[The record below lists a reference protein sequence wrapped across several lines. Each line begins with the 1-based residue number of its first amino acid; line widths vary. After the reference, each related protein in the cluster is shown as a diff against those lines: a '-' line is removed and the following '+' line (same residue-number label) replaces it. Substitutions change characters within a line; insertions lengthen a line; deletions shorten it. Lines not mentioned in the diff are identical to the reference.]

1 MNTTEPASPKLRL
14 LRYLAYAFLLLLI
27 LITLLLWQTPRLV
40 QRYLPGWLAEHYGL
54 QLTLGEIDVGLRNPS
69 LTLGATAL
77 LDAKQQPIIGF
88 EQLFITPNLQASWQQ
103 KGVVLS
109 AVTLTN
115 PVVQLQRLTD
125 KKGEVR
131 LNLTDALATLLAPAP
146 SPEPETASAPLLV
159 DIASVNVT
167 DGHVRYQDQ
176 RKESEPGWLPPLSLE
191 KVTLKLDNLRT
202 EANHPTA
209 YQLSAAINGK
219 SSLAAHGKLDV
230 MSGMGQGK
238 VSLKQV
244 ELKPFA
250 PLWAPYLKLDLAK
263 GHANTE
269 VEYQLKEGK
278 QGVLWQLSKGKL
290 TLDNWQLKK
299 HKGDEFARFGQ
310 LALSELAVDGQ
321 KQSLQIGKVTLQQP
335 LLKATLNP
343 QQELDLADLL
353 IEQAPAKPVKGAHAA
368 NEVANNAAPKSAQ
381 QAKTAGNGKKHT
393 PDKPWQWQI
402 KQILIDKGDLTL
414 TESSSG
420 KPQARQFSGLK
431 LALGPL
437 GSKGEQPSKLTL
449 ATHFNQSSPLA
460 FDGQLTL
467 TPFTLS
473 GDINQQGLPL
483 TLAQPYLAD
492 LVRIK
497 VQNGLLSS
505 KTRLDLATTAQG
517 DLSKLTLQGGLDVN
531 GLKVVDRADNQRL
544 LEFNTLAL
552 TGLTYDGISQ
562 QMRIKDIALNKPFA
576 RIEINEDGTTNLQQ
590 LLLPQ
595 PAATKSTQA
604 AATKSTQAAAGSKT
618 PDFRFTIDQLRT
630 EQGNLRFADRSL
642 SQDFVADI
650 ASLGGQSRH
659 ISNIPGQRSDLAF
672 NGKVDRYAPVTIRGG
687 TNLLVANPILDI
699 AVAFHNLE
707 LTTFTPYSGT
717 YAGYAIDKG
726 QLSMK
731 LHYKLEGNRLE
742 GDNDITIKKLQL
754 GEKIKSDQAK
764 DLPLGLAI
772 ALLSD
777 ANGVIQMNLKVK
789 GDLDQPDFSIGNIFW
804 DVLGNTLSKAITSP
818 FSLLASLADGTEDLD
833 ELPFL
838 PGDPDLPPTQ
848 QEKLVKLA
856 QALKDRP
863 KLSMNIRGKVNFN
876 EERPILQR
884 QKLERVLAKLTGNQA
899 DLDLLEQ
906 DSALQEALA
915 RAYEERFGED
925 LDDLAA
931 RLHLDEES
939 AALRAQAVILLRD
952 QQLITAK
959 SLRNLAMRRA
969 QNTKE
974 FLVDS
979 QGIAPERLFVL
990 DSQVKEEDKEAKVIL
1005 TLDQ

>member
-14 LRYLAYAFLLLLI
+14 LRYLAYAFLLFLI

-77 LDAKQQPIIGF
+77 LDAKQQPIIRF
-88 EQLFITPNLQASWQQ
+88 EQLFITPDLQASWQQ

-109 AVTLTN
+109 TVTLTK
-115 PVVQLQRLTD
+115 PVVLLQRLTD
-125 KKGEVR
+125 KKGDVR
-131 LNLTDALATLLAPAP
+131 LNLTDALATLLTPAP
-146 SPEPETASAPLLV
+146 SPEPEPASAPLLI

-176 RKESEPGWLPPLSLE
+176 RKESEPGWLPPLNLE

-219 SSLAAHGKLDV
+219 SSLAAHGQLDV
-230 MSGMGQGK
+230 TSGMGQGK
-238 VSLKQV
+238 ASLKQV

-263 GHANTE
+263 GHANAE

-278 QGVLWQLSKGKL
+278 QGGLWQLSKGKL

-310 LALSELAVDGQ
+310 LALSDLAVDGQ

-353 IEQAPAKPVKGAHAA
+353 IEQAPAKPVKETNTA

-381 QAKTAGNGKKHT
+381 QAKTDGNGKKHT

-420 KPQARQFSGLK
+420 KPQARQLSGLK
-431 LALGPL
+431 LALGPM
-437 GSKGEQPSKLTL
+437 GSKGEKPSKLTL
-449 ATHFNQSSPLA
+449 ATQFNQSSPLA

-497 VQNGLLSS
+497 VQSGLLSS

-517 DLSKLTLQGGLDVN
+517 DLSKLTLQGGLDIN

-595 PAATKSTQA
+595 PAATKSTE
-604 AATKSTQAAAGSKT
+604 TKAGSKT

-687 TNLLVANPILDI
+687 TNLLVANPVLDI

-838 PGDPDLPPTQ
+838 PGDPDLTPTQ

-899 DLDLLEQ
+899 DLGLLEQ
-906 DSALQEALA
+906 DPALQEALA
-915 RAYEERFGED
+915 QAYEERFGED
-925 LDDLAA
+925 LDDLAD

-990 DSQVKEEDKEAKVIL
+990 DSQVKKEDKEAKVIL

>member
-14 LRYLAYAFLLLLI
+14 LRCLAYAFLLLLI

-54 QLTLGEIDVGLRNPS
+54 QLTLGEIDVGVRNPS

-77 LDAKQQPIIGF
+77 LDAKQQPIIRF
-88 EQLFITPNLQASWQQ
+88 EQLFITPDLQASWQQ

-109 AVTLTN
+109 AVTLTK
-115 PVVQLQRLTD
+115 PVVLLQRLTD
-125 KKGEVR
+125 KKGDVR
-131 LNLTDALATLLAPAP
+131 LNLTDALATLLAPSP
-146 SPEPETASAPLLV
+146 SPEPETASALLLV

-176 RKESEPGWLPPLSLE
+176 RKESEPGWLPPLNLE

-238 VSLKQV
+238 ASLKQV
-244 ELKPFA
+244 DLKPFA

-263 GHANTE
+263 GHANAE

-299 HKGDEFARFGQ
+299 HQGDEFARFGQ
-310 LALSELAVDGQ
+310 LALSDLAVDGQ

-381 QAKTAGNGKKHT
+381 QAKTAGNGKKHGA
-393 PDKPWQWQI
+393 DKPWQWQI
-402 KQILIDKGDLTL
+402 KQIVIDKGDLTL

-420 KPQARQFSGLK
+420 KPQARQLSGLK

-437 GSKGEQPSKLTL
+437 GSKGKQPSKLTL
-449 ATHFNQSSPLA
+449 ATQFNQSSPLA

-467 TPFTLS
+467 SPFTLS

-517 DLSKLTLQGGLDVN
+517 DLSKLTLQGGLDIN

-595 PAATKSTQA
+595 PAAAKSTEA
-604 AATKSTQAAAGSKT
+604 KASSKA

-833 ELPFL
+833 ELSFL
-838 PGDPDLPPTQ
+838 PGDPDLTPTQ

-915 RAYEERFGED
+915 QAYEERFGED
-925 LDDLAA
+925 LDDLAD

>member
-14 LRYLAYAFLLLLI
+14 LRYLAYAFLLFLI

-77 LDAKQQPIIGF
+77 LDAKQQPIIRF
-88 EQLFITPNLQASWQQ
+88 EQLFITPDLQASWQQ

-109 AVTLTN
+109 TVTLTK
-115 PVVQLQRLTD
+115 PVVLLQRLTD
-125 KKGEVR
+125 KKGDVR
-131 LNLTDALATLLAPAP
+131 LNLTDALATLLTPAP
-146 SPEPETASAPLLV
+146 SPEPEPASAPLLI

-176 RKESEPGWLPPLSLE
+176 RKESEPGWLPPLNLE

-219 SSLAAHGKLDV
+219 SSLAAHGQLDV
-230 MSGMGQGK
+230 TSGMGQGK
-238 VSLKQV
+238 ASLKQV

-263 GHANTE
+263 GHANAE

-278 QGVLWQLSKGKL
+278 QGGLWQLSKGKL

-310 LALSELAVDGQ
+310 LALSDLAVDGQ

-353 IEQAPAKPVKGAHAA
+353 IEQAPAKPVKETNTA

-381 QAKTAGNGKKHT
+381 QAKTDGNGKKHT

-420 KPQARQFSGLK
+420 KPQARQLSGLK
-431 LALGPL
+431 LALGPM
-437 GSKGEQPSKLTL
+437 GSKGEKPSKLTL
-449 ATHFNQSSPLA
+449 ATQFNQSSPLA

-497 VQNGLLSS
+497 VQSGLLSS

-517 DLSKLTLQGGLDVN
+517 DLSKLTLQGGLDIN

-595 PAATKSTQA
+595 PAATKSTE
-604 AATKSTQAAAGSKT
+604 TKAGSKT

-687 TNLLVANPILDI
+687 TNLLVANPVLDI

-838 PGDPDLPPTQ
+838 PGDPDLTPTQ

-899 DLDLLEQ
+899 DLGLLEQ
-906 DSALQEALA
+906 DPALQEALA
-915 RAYEERFGED
+915 QAYEERFGED
-925 LDDLAA
+925 LDDLAD

>member
-27 LITLLLWQTPRLV
+27 LITLLLWQTPRLI

-54 QLTLGEIDVGLRNPS
+54 QLTLGEIDVGVRNPS

-77 LDAKQQPIIGF
+77 LDAKQQPIVRF
-88 EQLFITPNLQASWQQ
+88 EQLFITPDLQASWQQ

-109 AVTLTN
+109 AVTLTK
-115 PVVQLQRLTD
+115 PVVLLQRLAD
-125 KKGEVR
+125 KKGDVR

-159 DIASVNVT
+159 DIASIAVT

-176 RKESEPGWLPPLSLE
+176 RKESEPGWLPPLNLE

-209 YQLSAAINGK
+209 YQLSTAINGK

-244 ELKPFA
+244 DLKPFA

-263 GHANTE
+263 GHANAE

-310 LALSELAVDGQ
+310 LALSDLAVDGQ

-353 IEQAPAKPVKGAHAA
+353 IAQAPVKGANAA
-368 NEVANNAAPKSAQ
+368 NEAAKHAAPKSAQ
-381 QAKTAGNGKKHT
+381 QAKTAGNGKKHA

-402 KQILIDKGDLTL
+402 NQILIEKGDLTL

-420 KPQARQFSGLK
+420 KPLARQLSGLK

-437 GSKGEQPSKLTL
+437 GSKGEQQSNLTL
-449 ATHFNQSSPLA
+449 ATSFNQSTPLTFA
-460 FDGQLTL
+460 GQLTL

-531 GLKVVDRADNQRL
+531 GLKMVDRADNQRL

-595 PAATKSTQA
+595 PAATNSPH
-604 AATKSTQAAAGSKT
+604 ATAGSKA

-838 PGDPDLPPTQ
+838 PGEPDLTPTQ

-884 QKLERVLAKLTGNQA
+884 QKLERVLAKLIGNQA

-906 DSALQEALA
+906 DPALQEALA
-915 RAYEERFGED
+915 QAYEERFGED
-925 LDDLAA
+925 LEDLAD

>member
-1 MNTTEPASPKLRL
+1 MGVQQMNTTERASHKPRF

-27 LITLLLWQTPRLV
+27 LITLLLWQTPRLI

-77 LDAKQQPIIGF
+77 LDTKQQPIIRF
-88 EQLFITPNLQASWQQ
+88 EQLFITPDLQASWQQ

-109 AVTLTN
+109 AVTLIK
-115 PVVQLQRLTD
+115 PVVLLQRLAD
-125 KKGEVR
+125 KKGDVR
-131 LNLTDALATLLAPAP
+131 LNLTDALATVLTSAP

-159 DIASVNVT
+159 DIASIAVT

-176 RKESEPGWLPPLSLE
+176 RKESEPGWLPPLNME
-191 KVTLKLDNLRT
+191 KVTIKLDNLRT
-202 EANHPTA
+202 KANHPTA

-238 VSLKQV
+238 VSLKLV

-263 GHANTE
+263 GHANAE

-278 QGVLWQLSKGKL
+278 QGVQWQLSKGKL

-299 HKGDEFARFGQ
+299 LKGDEFARFGQ
-310 LALSELAVDGQ
+310 LALSDLAVDGQ
-321 KQSLQIGKVTLQQP
+321 KQSLQIGKITMQQP
-335 LLKATLNP
+335 LIKATLNP

-353 IEQAPAKPVKGAHAA
+353 IEQAPAKPVKEAYAA

-381 QAKTAGNGKKHT
+381 KTKAAGNGKKHRA
-393 PDKPWQWQI
+393 DKPWQWQI

-420 KPQARQFSGLK
+420 KPQARQISGLK

-449 ATHFNQSSPLA
+449 ATQFNQSSPLA

-467 TPFTLS
+467 SPFTLS

-595 PAATKSTQA
+595 PAAAKSTEA
-604 AATKSTQAAAGSKT
+604 KAGSKA

-818 FSLLASLADGTEDLD
+818 FSLLASLADGTDDLD

-838 PGDPDLPPTQ
+838 PGEPDLTPTQ

-856 QALKDRP
+856 QALKERP

-906 DSALQEALA
+906 DPALQEALA
-915 RAYEERFGED
+915 QAYEERFGED
-925 LDDLAA
+925 LNDLAD

-974 FLVDS
+974 FLVDN

>member
-69 LTLGATAL
+69 LTLGTTVL
-77 LDAKQQPIIGF
+77 LDAKQQPIIRF

-109 AVTLTN
+109 AVTLTK
-115 PVVQLQRLTD
+115 PVVLLQRLTD
-125 KKGEVR
+125 KKGDVR
-131 LNLTDALATLLAPAP
+131 LNLTDELATLLAPAP

-159 DIASVNVT
+159 EIASVNVT
-167 DGHVRYQDQ
+167 DGNVRYQDQ

-310 LALSELAVDGQ
+310 LTLSELAVDGQ

-335 LLKATLNP
+335 LLRATLNP

-353 IEQAPAKPVKGAHAA
+353 IEQAPAKPVKGAHVA

-381 QAKTAGNGKKHT
+381 QAKTAGNGKKHA

-420 KPQARQFSGLK
+420 KPQARQLSGLK

-449 ATHFNQSSPLA
+449 TTQFNQSSPLA
-460 FDGQLTL
+460 FDGHLTL

-595 PAATKSTQA
+595 PAAAKSTQA
-604 AATKSTQAAAGSKT
+604 PADSKA

>member
-27 LITLLLWQTPRLV
+27 LITLLLWQTPRLI

-54 QLTLGEIDVGLRNPS
+54 QLTLGEIDVGVRNPS

-77 LDAKQQPIIGF
+77 LGAKQQPIVRF

-109 AVTLTN
+109 AVTLTK
-115 PVVQLQRLTD
+115 PVVQLQRLAD
-125 KKGEVR
+125 KKGDVR

-176 RKESEPGWLPPLSLE
+176 RKESEPGWLPPLNLE
-191 KVTLKLDNLRT
+191 KVTLKIDNLRT

-263 GHANTE
+263 GHANAE

-381 QAKTAGNGKKHT
+381 QAKTAGNSKEHGA
-393 PDKPWQWQI
+393 DKPWQWQI

-420 KPQARQFSGLK
+420 KPQARQLSGLK

-449 ATHFNQSSPLA
+449 ATQFNQSSPLA

-517 DLSKLTLQGGLDVN
+517 DLSKLTLQGGLDIN

-595 PAATKSTQA
+595 PAAAKSTE
-604 AATKSTQAAAGSKT
+604 TKAGSKA

-838 PGDPDLPPTQ
+838 PGDPDLTPTQ

-906 DSALQEALA
+906 DPALQEALA

-925 LDDLAA
+925 LDDLAD
-931 RLHLDEES
+931 RLHLDEKS

-990 DSQVKEEDKEAKVIL
+990 DSQVKEEDKDAKVIL

>member
-27 LITLLLWQTPRLV
+27 LMTLLLWQTPRLV

-69 LTLGATAL
+69 LTLGATTL

-109 AVTLTN
+109 AVTLTK
-115 PVVQLQRLTD
+115 PVVLLQRLTD
-125 KKGEVR
+125 KKGDVR
-131 LNLTDALATLLAPAP
+131 LNLTDALATLLTPAP

-176 RKESEPGWLPPLSLE
+176 RKESEPGWLPPLNLE

-219 SSLAAHGKLDV
+219 SSLAAHGKLAV

-238 VSLKQV
+238 ASLKQV

-263 GHANTE
+263 GHANAE

-321 KQSLQIGKVTLQQP
+321 KQSLQIGKITLQQP

-353 IEQAPAKPVKGAHAA
+353 IEQAPAKPVKGADTA

-381 QAKTAGNGKKHT
+381 QAKTAGNGKKHGA
-393 PDKPWQWQI
+393 DKPWQWQI
-402 KQILIDKGDLTL
+402 KQIVIDKGDLTL

-420 KPQARQFSGLK
+420 KPQARQLSGLK

-449 ATHFNQSSPLA
+449 ATQFNQSSPLA

-595 PAATKSTQA
+595 PAAAKSTEA
-604 AATKSTQAAAGSKT
+604 EAGSKA

-650 ASLGGQSRH
+650 TSLGGQSRH

-818 FSLLASLADGTEDLD
+818 FSLLASLADGTEALD

-838 PGDPDLPPTQ
+838 PGEPDLTPTQ

-915 RAYEERFGED
+915 QAYEERFGED
-925 LDDLAA
+925 LDDLAD

>member
-77 LDAKQQPIIGF
+77 LDAKQQPIIRF

-131 LNLTDALATLLAPAP
+131 LNLTDALATLLAP

-176 RKESEPGWLPPLSLE
+176 RKESEPGWLPPLNLE

-202 EANHPTA
+202 EVNHPTA

-263 GHANTE
+263 GHANAE
-269 VEYQLKEGK
+269 VQYQLKEGK

-310 LALSELAVDGQ
+310 LALSDLAVDGQ
-321 KQSLQIGKVTLQQP
+321 KHSLQIGKVTLQQP

-343 QQELDLADLL
+343 QQELDLAELL

-381 QAKTAGNGKKHT
+381 QAKTADNGKKHGA
-393 PDKPWQWQI
+393 DKPWQWQI

-420 KPQARQFSGLK
+420 KPQARQLSGLK

-449 ATHFNQSSPLA
+449 ATQFNQSSPLA

-517 DLSKLTLQGGLDVN
+517 DLSKLTLQGGLDIN

-595 PAATKSTQA
+595 PAATKSTH
-604 AATKSTQAAAGSKT
+604 ATAGSKA

-838 PGDPDLPPTQ
+838 PGDPDLTPTQ

-906 DSALQEALA
+906 DPALQEALA
-915 RAYEERFGED
+915 QAYEERFGED
-925 LDDLAA
+925 LEDLAD

>member
-14 LRYLAYAFLLLLI
+14 LRYLAYAFLLFLI
-27 LITLLLWQTPRLV
+27 LVTLLLWQTPRLV

-54 QLTLGEIDVGLRNPS
+54 QLTLGEIDVGVRTPS

-77 LDAKQQPIIGF
+77 LDAKQQPIVRF
-88 EQLFITPNLQASWQQ
+88 EQLFITPNLQACWQQ

-109 AVTLTN
+109 AVTLTK
-115 PVVQLQRLTD
+115 PVVLLQRLTD

-131 LNLTDALATLLAPAP
+131 LNLTDALATLLAPSP

-176 RKESEPGWLPPLSLE
+176 RKESEPGWLPPLNLE

-209 YQLSAAINGK
+209 YQLNAAINGK

-238 VSLKQV
+238 ASLKQV
-244 ELKPFA
+244 DLKPFA

-263 GHANTE
+263 GHANAE

-310 LALSELAVDGQ
+310 LALSDLAVDGQ

-353 IEQAPAKPVKGAHAA
+353 IEQAPAKPVKGADTA

-402 KQILIDKGDLTL
+402 KQIVIDKGDLTL

-420 KPQARQFSGLK
+420 KPQARQLSGLK

-449 ATHFNQSSPLA
+449 ATQFNQSSPLA

-595 PAATKSTQA
+595 PAATNSTH
-604 AATKSTQAAAGSKT
+604 ATAGSKA

-838 PGDPDLPPTQ
+838 PGDPDLTPTQ

-906 DSALQEALA
+906 DPALQEALA
-915 RAYEERFGED
+915 QAYEERFGED
-925 LDDLAA
+925 LEDLAD

>member
-14 LRYLAYAFLLLLI
+14 LRYLAYAFLLFLI
-27 LITLLLWQTPRLV
+27 LVTLLLWQTPRLI

-88 EQLFITPNLQASWQQ
+88 EQLFITPDLQASWQQ

-109 AVTLTN
+109 TVTLTK
-115 PVVQLQRLTD
+115 PVVLLQRLAD
-125 KKGEVR
+125 KKGDVR
-131 LNLTDALATLLAPAP
+131 LNLTDALATLLAP

-176 RKESEPGWLPPLSLE
+176 RKESEPGWLPLLNLE

-219 SSLAAHGKLDV
+219 SSLTAHGKLDV

-238 VSLKQV
+238 ASLKQV
-244 ELKPFA
+244 DLKPFA

-263 GHANTE
+263 GHANAE
-269 VEYQLKEGK
+269 VQYQLKEGK

-353 IEQAPAKPVKGAHAA
+353 IEQAPAKEANTA

-381 QAKTAGNGKKHT
+381 QAKTAGNGKKQV

-420 KPQARQFSGLK
+420 KPQARQLSGLK

-505 KTRLDLATTAQG
+505 KTRLDLATTPQG
-517 DLSKLTLQGGLDVN
+517 DLSKLTLQGGLDIN

-595 PAATKSTQA
+595 PAAANSTH
-604 AATKSTQAAAGSKT
+604 TTAGSKA

-838 PGDPDLPPTQ
+838 PGDPDLTPTQ

-863 KLSMNIRGKVNFN
+863 KISMNIRGKVNFN

-884 QKLERVLAKLTGNQA
+884 QKLERVPAKLTGNQA

-906 DSALQEALA
+906 DPALQEALA
-915 RAYEERFGED
+915 QAYEERFGED
-925 LDDLAA
+925 LDDLAD

>member
-77 LDAKQQPIIGF
+77 LDTKQQPIIRL
-88 EQLFITPNLQASWQQ
+88 EQLFITPDLQASWQQ
-103 KGVVLS
+103 KEVVLS
-109 AVTLTN
+109 AVTLTK
-115 PVVQLQRLTD
+115 PVVLLQRLAD

-146 SPEPETASAPLLV
+146 SPKPETASAPLLV

-176 RKESEPGWLPPLSLE
+176 RKESEPGWLPPLNLE

-209 YQLSAAINGK
+209 YQLSATINGK
-219 SSLAAHGKLDV
+219 SSLAAHGKLAV

-238 VSLKQV
+238 ASLKQV
-244 ELKPFA
+244 DLKPFA

-263 GHANTE
+263 GHANAE

-299 HKGDEFARFGQ
+299 HQGDEFARFGQ
-310 LALSELAVDGQ
+310 LALSDLAVDGQ

-381 QAKTAGNGKKHT
+381 QAKTDGNGKKHT

-420 KPQARQFSGLK
+420 KPQARQLSGLK
-431 LALGPL
+431 LALGPM

-449 ATHFNQSSPLA
+449 ATQFNQSSPLA

-562 QMRIKDIALNKPFA
+562 QMRIKDITLNKPFA

-595 PAATKSTQA
+595 PAAAKSTEA
-604 AATKSTQAAAGSKT
+604 KAGSKA

-838 PGDPDLPPTQ
+838 PGEPDLTPTQ

-915 RAYEERFGED
+915 QAYEERFGED
-925 LDDLAA
+925 LDDLAD

>member
-27 LITLLLWQTPRLV
+27 LITLLLWQTPRLI

-69 LTLGATAL
+69 ISIGVTAL
-77 LDAKQQPIIGF
+77 LDAKQQTIIGF

-109 AVTLTN
+109 AVTLTK
-115 PVVQLQRLTD
+115 PVVQLQRLAD
-125 KKGEVR
+125 KKGDVR

-146 SPEPETASAPLLV
+146 SPEPEPASAPLLL

-176 RKESEPGWLPPLSLE
+176 RKESEPGWLPPLNLE

-250 PLWAPYLKLDLAK
+250 PLWAPYLTLDLAK
-263 GHANTE
+263 GHANAE

-310 LALSELAVDGQ
+310 LTLSELAVDGQ

-335 LLKATLNP
+335 LLRATLNP

-353 IEQAPAKPVKGAHAA
+353 IEQAPAKPVKGAHVA

-381 QAKTAGNGKKHT
+381 QAKTAGNGKKHA

-420 KPQARQFSGLK
+420 KPQARQLSGLK

-449 ATHFNQSSPLA
+449 TTQFNQSSPLA
-460 FDGQLTL
+460 FDGHLTL

-595 PAATKSTQA
+595 PT
-604 AATKSTQAAAGSKT
+604 ATKSTQAAAGSKA

-838 PGDPDLPPTQ
+838 PGDPDLTPTQ

-915 RAYEERFGED
+915 QAYEERFGED
-925 LDDLAA
+925 LEDLAD

>member
-77 LDAKQQPIIGF
+77 LDAKQQPIIRF

-310 LALSELAVDGQ
+310 LALSDLAVDGQ

-381 QAKTAGNGKKHT
+381 QAKTAGNSKKHGA
-393 PDKPWQWQI
+393 DKPWQWQI

-420 KPQARQFSGLK
+420 KPQARQLSGLK

-449 ATHFNQSSPLA
+449 ATQFNQSSPLA

-473 GDINQQGLPL
+473 GDINQQELPL

-595 PAATKSTQA
+595 PAATNSPH
-604 AATKSTQAAAGSKT
+604 ATAGSKA

-838 PGDPDLPPTQ
+838 PGNPDLTPTQ

-906 DSALQEALA
+906 DPALQEALA
-915 RAYEERFGED
+915 QAYEERFGED
-925 LDDLAA
+925 LDDLAD

>member
-27 LITLLLWQTPRLV
+27 LMTLLLWQTPRLV

-69 LTLGATAL
+69 LTLGATTL

-109 AVTLTN
+109 AVTLTK
-115 PVVQLQRLTD
+115 PVVLLQRLTD
-125 KKGEVR
+125 KKGDVR
-131 LNLTDALATLLAPAP
+131 LNLTDALATLLTPAP
-146 SPEPETASAPLLV
+146 SPEPEPASAPLLV

-176 RKESEPGWLPPLSLE
+176 RKESEPGWLPPLNLE

-219 SSLAAHGKLDV
+219 SSLAAHGKLAV

-238 VSLKQV
+238 ASLKQV

-263 GHANTE
+263 GHANAE

-310 LALSELAVDGQ
+310 LALSELTVDGQ
-321 KQSLQIGKVTLQQP
+321 KQSLQIGKITLQQP

-353 IEQAPAKPVKGAHAA
+353 IEQAPAKPVKGADTA

-381 QAKTAGNGKKHT
+381 QAKTAGNGKKHGA
-393 PDKPWQWQI
+393 DKPWQWQI
-402 KQILIDKGDLTL
+402 KQIVIDKGDLTL

-420 KPQARQFSGLK
+420 KPQARQLSGLK

-449 ATHFNQSSPLA
+449 ATQFNQSSPLA

-517 DLSKLTLQGGLDVN
+517 DLSKLTLQGGLDIN

-595 PAATKSTQA
+595 PAATKSTH
-604 AATKSTQAAAGSKT
+604 ATAGSKAH
-618 PDFRFTIDQLRT
+618 DFRFTIDQLRT

-838 PGDPDLPPTQ
+838 PGEPDLTPTQ

-915 RAYEERFGED
+915 QAYEERFGED
-925 LDDLAA
+925 LDDLAD

>member
-27 LITLLLWQTPRLV
+27 LMTLLLWQTPRLI
-40 QRYLPGWLAEHYGL
+40 QRCLPGWLAEHYGL

-176 RKESEPGWLPPLSLE
+176 RKESEPGWLPLLNLE

-209 YQLSAAINGK
+209 YQLNAAINGK

-263 GHANTE
+263 GHANAE

-310 LALSELAVDGQ
+310 LALSDLAVDGQ
-321 KQSLQIGKVTLQQP
+321 KQSLQIGKVILQQP

-353 IEQAPAKPVKGAHAA
+353 IEQAPAKPVKGADTA

-381 QAKTAGNGKKHT
+381 QAKTAGNGKKHM

-402 KQILIDKGDLTL
+402 KQIAIVKGDLTL

-420 KPQARQFSGLK
+420 KPQARQLSGLK

-449 ATHFNQSSPLA
+449 ATQFNQSSPLA

-517 DLSKLTLQGGLDVN
+517 DLSKLTLQGGLDIN

-595 PAATKSTQA
+595 PAAAKSTEA
-604 AATKSTQAAAGSKT
+604 KAGSKA

-838 PGDPDLPPTQ
+838 PGDPDLTPTQ

-906 DSALQEALA
+906 DPALQEALA

-925 LDDLAA
+925 LDDLAD
-931 RLHLDEES
+931 RLHLDEKS

>member
-27 LITLLLWQTPRLV
+27 LITLLLWQTPRLL

-54 QLTLGEIDVGLRNPS
+54 QLTLGEIDVGVRNPS

-109 AVTLTN
+109 AVTLTK
-115 PVVQLQRLTD
+115 PVVLLQRLAD

-146 SPEPETASAPLLV
+146 SPEPETARAPLLV

-176 RKESEPGWLPPLSLE
+176 RKESEPGWLPPLNLE

-238 VSLKQV
+238 ASLKQV
-244 ELKPFA
+244 DLKPFA
-250 PLWAPYLKLDLAK
+250 PLWAPYIKLDLAK
-263 GHANTE
+263 GHANAE
-269 VEYQLKEGK
+269 VQYQLKEGK

-310 LALSELAVDGQ
+310 LALSDLAVDGQ

-381 QAKTAGNGKKHT
+381 QAKTAGNSKKHGA
-393 PDKPWQWQI
+393 DKPWQWQI

-420 KPQARQFSGLK
+420 KPQARQLSGLK

-449 ATHFNQSSPLA
+449 ATQFNQSSPLA
-460 FDGQLTL
+460 FDGQLIL

-517 DLSKLTLQGGLDVN
+517 DLSKLTLQGGLDIN

-595 PAATKSTQA
+595 PAAAKSTEA
-604 AATKSTQAAAGSKT
+604 KAGSKA

-789 GDLDQPDFSIGNIFW
+789 GDLDQPDFSIGNIFL

-838 PGDPDLPPTQ
+838 PGDPDLTPTQ

-906 DSALQEALA
+906 DPALQEALA
-915 RAYEERFGED
+915 QAYEERFGED
-925 LDDLAA
+925 LEDLAD

-974 FLVDS
+974 L
-979 QGIAPERLFVL
+979 
-990 DSQVKEEDKEAKVIL
+990 L
-1005 TLDQ
+1005 TVAHH

>member
-1 MNTTEPASPKLRL
+1 VK
-14 LRYLAYAFLLLLI
+14 
-27 LITLLLWQTPRLV
+27 
-40 QRYLPGWLAEHYGL
+40 
-54 QLTLGEIDVGLRNPS
+54 
-69 LTLGATAL
+69 
-77 LDAKQQPIIGF
+77 
-88 EQLFITPNLQASWQQ
+88 
-103 KGVVLS
+103 
-109 AVTLTN
+109 
-115 PVVQLQRLTD
+115 
-125 KKGEVR
+125 
-131 LNLTDALATLLAPAP
+131 
-146 SPEPETASAPLLV
+146 
-159 DIASVNVT
+159 
-167 DGHVRYQDQ
+167 
-176 RKESEPGWLPPLSLE
+176 
-191 KVTLKLDNLRT
+191 
-202 EANHPTA
+202 EANT
-209 YQLSAAINGK
+209 
-219 SSLAAHGKLDV
+219 
-230 MSGMGQGK
+230 
-238 VSLKQV
+238 
-244 ELKPFA
+244 
-250 PLWAPYLKLDLAK
+250 
-263 GHANTE
+263 
-269 VEYQLKEGK
+269 
-278 QGVLWQLSKGKL
+278 
-290 TLDNWQLKK
+290 
-299 HKGDEFARFGQ
+299 
-310 LALSELAVDGQ
+310 
-321 KQSLQIGKVTLQQP
+321 
-335 LLKATLNP
+335 
-343 QQELDLADLL
+343 
-353 IEQAPAKPVKGAHAA
+353 A
-368 NEVANNAAPKSAQ
+368 NEVASNAAPKSAQ
-381 QAKTAGNGKKHT
+381 QAKTAGNGKKQV

-420 KPQARQFSGLK
+420 KPQARQLSGLK

-449 ATHFNQSSPLA
+449 ATQFNQSSPLA

-595 PAATKSTQA
+595 PAAAKSTEA
-604 AATKSTQAAAGSKT
+604 KAGSKA

-838 PGDPDLPPTQ
+838 PGDPDLTPTQ

-906 DSALQEALA
+906 DPALQEALA
-915 RAYEERFGED
+915 QAYEEHFGED
-925 LDDLAA
+925 LEDLAD

>member
-77 LDAKQQPIIGF
+77 LDAKQQPIIRF

-131 LNLTDALATLLAPAP
+131 LNLTDALATLLAP

-176 RKESEPGWLPPLSLE
+176 RKESEPGWLPPLNLE

-263 GHANTE
+263 GHANAE
-269 VEYQLKEGK
+269 VQYQLKEGK

-310 LALSELAVDGQ
+310 LALSDLAVDGQ

-343 QQELDLADLL
+343 QQELDLAELL

-381 QAKTAGNGKKHT
+381 QAKTADNGKKHGA
-393 PDKPWQWQI
+393 DKPWQWQI

-420 KPQARQFSGLK
+420 KPQARQLSGLK

-449 ATHFNQSSPLA
+449 ATQFNQSSPLA

-517 DLSKLTLQGGLDVN
+517 DLSKLTLQGGLDIN

-595 PAATKSTQA
+595 PAATKSTH
-604 AATKSTQAAAGSKT
+604 ATAGSKA

-838 PGDPDLPPTQ
+838 PGDPDLTPTQ

-906 DSALQEALA
+906 DPALQEALA
-915 RAYEERFGED
+915 QAYGERFGED
-925 LDDLAA
+925 LEDLAD

>member
-27 LITLLLWQTPRLV
+27 LITLLLWQTPRLI
-40 QRYLPGWLAEHYGL
+40 QHYLPGWLAEHYGL

-77 LDAKQQPIIGF
+77 FDAKQRPIIRF

-103 KGVVLS
+103 KGAVLS
-109 AVTLTN
+109 AVTLTK
-115 PVVQLQRLTD
+115 PVVLLQRLAD
-125 KKGEVR
+125 KKGDVR
-131 LNLTDALATLLAPAP
+131 LNLTDALATLLAPSP
-146 SPEPETASAPLLV
+146 SPEPEPASAPLLI

-176 RKESEPGWLPPLSLE
+176 RKESEPGWLPPLNLE

-209 YQLSAAINGK
+209 YQLNAAINGK

-244 ELKPFA
+244 DLKPFA
-250 PLWAPYLKLDLAK
+250 PLWAPYLTLDLAK
-263 GHANTE
+263 GHANAE

-310 LALSELAVDGQ
+310 LAISELAVDGQ

-353 IEQAPAKPVKGAHAA
+353 IEQVPAKPVKGAHAA
-368 NEVANNAAPKSAQ
+368 NEMANNAAPKSAQ
-381 QAKTAGNGKKHT
+381 QAKTAGNGKKHA

-420 KPQARQFSGLK
+420 KPQARQLSGLK

-449 ATHFNQSSPLA
+449 ATQFNQSSPLA

-467 TPFTLS
+467 SPFTIS

-497 VQNGLLSS
+497 VQSGLLSS
-505 KTRLDLATTAQG
+505 KSRLDLATTAQG
-517 DLSKLTLQGGLDVN
+517 DLSKLTLQGGLDIN

-595 PAATKSTQA
+595 PAATKGTH
-604 AATKSTQAAAGSKT
+604 ATAGSKA

-838 PGDPDLPPTQ
+838 PGDPDLTPTQ

-906 DSALQEALA
+906 DPALQEALA
-915 RAYEERFGED
+915 QAYEERFGED
-925 LDDLAA
+925 LDDLAD

>member
-27 LITLLLWQTPRLV
+27 LITLLLWQTPRQV

-77 LDAKQQPIIGF
+77 LDAKQQPIIRF

-109 AVTLTN
+109 TVTLTK
-115 PVVQLQRLTD
+115 PVVLLQRLTD
-125 KKGEVR
+125 KKGDVR

-146 SPEPETASAPLLV
+146 SPEPETASAPLLI

-167 DGHVRYQDQ
+167 DGHVHYQDQ
-176 RKESEPGWLPPLSLE
+176 RKESEPGWLPLLNLE

-209 YQLSAAINGK
+209 YQLNTTINGK

-238 VSLKQV
+238 ASLKQV
-244 ELKPFA
+244 DLKPFA

-263 GHANTE
+263 GHANAE

-310 LALSELAVDGQ
+310 LALSDLAVDGQ

-368 NEVANNAAPKSAQ
+368 NEVASNAAPKSAQ
-381 QAKTAGNGKKHT
+381 QAKTAGNSKKHGA
-393 PDKPWQWQI
+393 DKPWQWQI

-420 KPQARQFSGLK
+420 KPQARQLSGLK

-449 ATHFNQSSPLA
+449 ATQFNQSSPLA

-517 DLSKLTLQGGLDVN
+517 DLSKLTLQGGLDIN

-595 PAATKSTQA
+595 PAAAKSTEA
-604 AATKSTQAAAGSKT
+604 KAGSKA

-838 PGDPDLPPTQ
+838 PGEPDLTPTQ

-906 DSALQEALA
+906 DPALQEALA

-925 LDDLAA
+925 LEDLAD

>member
-14 LRYLAYAFLLLLI
+14 LRYLAYAFLLFLI
-27 LITLLLWQTPRLV
+27 LMTLLLWQTPRLV

-103 KGVVLS
+103 RGVVLS
-109 AVTLTN
+109 TVTLTK
-115 PVVQLQRLTD
+115 PVVLLQRLTD
-125 KKGEVR
+125 KKGDVR

-176 RKESEPGWLPPLSLE
+176 RKESEPGWLPPLNLE
-191 KVTLKLDNLRT
+191 KMTLKLDNLRT

-209 YQLSAAINGK
+209 YQLNAAINGK

-238 VSLKQV
+238 ASLKQV
-244 ELKPFA
+244 DLKPFA

-263 GHANTE
+263 GHANAE

-310 LALSELAVDGQ
+310 LALSDLAVDGQ

-353 IEQAPAKPVKGAHAA
+353 IEQAPAKPVKGADTA

-381 QAKTAGNGKKHT
+381 QAKTAGNGKKHGA
-393 PDKPWQWQI
+393 DKPWQWQI
-402 KQILIDKGDLTL
+402 KQIVIDKGDLTL

-420 KPQARQFSGLK
+420 KPQARQLSGLK

-449 ATHFNQSSPLA
+449 ATQFNQSPPLA

-517 DLSKLTLQGGLDVN
+517 DLSKLTLQGGLDIN

-562 QMRIKDIALNKPFA
+562 QMRIKDITLNKPFA

-595 PAATKSTQA
+595 PAAAKSTEA
-604 AATKSTQAAAGSKT
+604 KAGSKA

-838 PGDPDLPPTQ
+838 PGDPDLTPTQ

-915 RAYEERFGED
+915 QAYEERFGED
-925 LDDLAA
+925 LDDLAD

>member
-14 LRYLAYAFLLLLI
+14 LRYLAYVFLLFLI
-27 LITLLLWQTPRLV
+27 LITLLLWQTPRLI

-77 LDAKQQPIIGF
+77 LDAKQQTIIGF

-109 AVTLTN
+109 AVTLTK
-115 PVVQLQRLTD
+115 PMVLLQRLTD
-125 KKGEVR
+125 KKGDVR
-131 LNLTDALATLLAPAP
+131 LNLTDALAPLLTPAP
-146 SPEPETASAPLLV
+146 SPEPETASAPLLL
-159 DIASVNVT
+159 DISVNVT

-176 RKESEPGWLPPLSLE
+176 RKESEPGWLPPLNLE

-209 YQLSAAINGK
+209 YQLNAAINGK

-244 ELKPFA
+244 DLKPFA
-250 PLWAPYLKLDLAK
+250 PLWAPYLTLDLAK
-263 GHANTE
+263 GHANAE
-269 VEYQLKEGK
+269 LEYQLKEGK

-290 TLDNWQLKK
+290 TLDNWQLKR
-299 HKGDEFARFGQ
+299 HKGDEFARFDQ

-353 IEQAPAKPVKGAHAA
+353 IEQAPAKEAHAA

-381 QAKTAGNGKKHT
+381 QAKAAGNGKKQV

-420 KPQARQFSGLK
+420 KPQARQLSGLK

-449 ATHFNQSSPLA
+449 ATQFNQSSPLA

-467 TPFTLS
+467 SPFTIS

-517 DLSKLTLQGGLDVN
+517 DLSKLTLQGGLDIN

-595 PAATKSTQA
+595 PAAA
-604 AATKSTQAAAGSKT
+604 KSTQAAAGSKA

-838 PGDPDLPPTQ
+838 PGDPDLTPTQ

-899 DLDLLEQ
+899 DLDQLEQ
-906 DSALQEALA
+906 DPALQEALA
-915 RAYEERFGED
+915 QAYEERFGED
-925 LDDLAA
+925 LEDLAD

-939 AALRAQAVILLRD
+939 SALRAQAVILLRD

>member
-14 LRYLAYAFLLLLI
+14 LRYLAYAFLLFLI

-69 LTLGATAL
+69 ISLGTTAL
-77 LDAKQQPIIGF
+77 LDAKQQPIIRF

-109 AVTLTN
+109 AVTLTK
-115 PVVQLQRLTD
+115 PVMLLQRLTD

-131 LNLTDALATLLAPAP
+131 LNLTDALATLLTPAP
-146 SPEPETASAPLLV
+146 SPEPEPASAPLLI

-176 RKESEPGWLPPLSLE
+176 RKESEPGWLPPLNLE

-209 YQLSAAINGK
+209 YQLNAAINGK

-238 VSLKQV
+238 VSFKQV

-263 GHANTE
+263 GHANAE

-353 IEQAPAKPVKGAHAA
+353 IEQAPAKPVKGAHVA

-381 QAKTAGNGKKHT
+381 QAKTAGNGKKHA

-420 KPQARQFSGLK
+420 KPQARQLSGLK

-437 GSKGEQPSKLTL
+437 GSKGEQPSNLTL
-449 ATHFNQSSPLA
+449 ATQFNQNSPLT

-467 TPFTLS
+467 SPFTLS

-576 RIEINEDGTTNLQQ
+576 RIEINEDGTTNMQQ

-595 PAATKSTQA
+595 PAAAKSTEA
-604 AATKSTQAAAGSKT
+604 KAGSKA

-838 PGDPDLPPTQ
+838 PGDPDLTPTQ

-906 DSALQEALA
+906 DSTLQEALA
-915 RAYEERFGED
+915 QAYEERFGED
-925 LDDLAA
+925 LEDLAD

>member
-1 MNTTEPASPKLRL
+1 M
-14 LRYLAYAFLLLLI
+14 
-27 LITLLLWQTPRLV
+27 
-40 QRYLPGWLAEHYGL
+40 
-54 QLTLGEIDVGLRNPS
+54 
-69 LTLGATAL
+69 
-77 LDAKQQPIIGF
+77 
-88 EQLFITPNLQASWQQ
+88 
-103 KGVVLS
+103 
-109 AVTLTN
+109 
-115 PVVQLQRLTD
+115 
-125 KKGEVR
+125 
-131 LNLTDALATLLAPAP
+131 
-146 SPEPETASAPLLV
+146 
-159 DIASVNVT
+159 
-167 DGHVRYQDQ
+167 
-176 RKESEPGWLPPLSLE
+176 
-191 KVTLKLDNLRT
+191 
-202 EANHPTA
+202 
-209 YQLSAAINGK
+209 
-219 SSLAAHGKLDV
+219 
-230 MSGMGQGK
+230 
-238 VSLKQV
+238 
-244 ELKPFA
+244 
-250 PLWAPYLKLDLAK
+250 
-263 GHANTE
+263 
-269 VEYQLKEGK
+269 
-278 QGVLWQLSKGKL
+278 SKGKL

-310 LALSELAVDGQ
+310 LTLSDLAVDGQ

-353 IEQAPAKPVKGAHAA
+353 IEQAPAKPVKEANAA

-381 QAKTAGNGKKHT
+381 QAKTAGNSKKHGA
-393 PDKPWQWQI
+393 DKPWQWQI

-420 KPQARQFSGLK
+420 KPQARQLSGLK

-449 ATHFNQSSPLA
+449 ATQFNQSSPLA

-595 PAATKSTQA
+595 PAATNSTH
-604 AATKSTQAAAGSKT
+604 ATAGSKA

-838 PGDPDLPPTQ
+838 PGDPDLTPTQ

-915 RAYEERFGED
+915 QAYEERFGED
-925 LDDLAA
+925 LEDLAD